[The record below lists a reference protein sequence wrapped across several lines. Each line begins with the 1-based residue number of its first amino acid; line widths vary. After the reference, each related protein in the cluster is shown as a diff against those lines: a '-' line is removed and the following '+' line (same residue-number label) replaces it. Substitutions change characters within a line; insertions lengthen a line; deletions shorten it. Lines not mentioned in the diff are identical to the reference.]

1 MMERPMNGRNR
12 FPLIQ
17 IRHSADLAKAALQGA
32 EGHRMQTTWHYLR
45 PSGVEAVDVSSF
57 SPTRPMV

>member
-17 IRHSADLAKAALQGA
+17 IRHSADLAKAALLGA
-32 EGHRMQTTWHYLR
+32 EGHRM
-45 PSGVEAVDVSSF
+45 
-57 SPTRPMV
+57 